1 MKLPFKRDEGP
12 VAEPGEMS
20 LLEHLT
26 ELRKRLIR
34 SILAIVVGA
43 IVVYIFKDQL
53 LGFVVEPY
61 CQFQRENT
69 ARADPTA
76 LVAAGDCGFLV
87 TNPMESFSVVL
98 TFAGYGGLLL
108 AMPVVLYQIGRFV
121 LPGLYPHEKKMLA
134 PFVVVSAIL
143 LALGLIGAYLLL
155 PKALD
160 VLLGFGLDSFEPY
173 YRPSE
178 YLGFFIKMLFAFG
191 FAAQFPL
198 ILVFLQM
205 IGIVEPDTLSS
216 NRRFAIVGVVILGAI
231 VTPTGDPFM
240 LSVISIPMYLS
251 YELAIV
257 IGRRMSK
264 RRSITGSTASGVA
277 G

>member
-1 MKLPFKRDEGP
+1 MKNPFKRDN
-12 VAEPGEMS
+12 EPATPAGEMS

-53 LGFVVEPY
+53 LGFVSEPY
-61 CQFQRENT
+61 CEFRQEN
-69 ARADPTA
+69 ASGDSGVLGSGGDP
-76 LVAAGDCGFLV
+76 CGFLV

-98 TFAGYGGLLL
+98 TFAGYGGLML

-134 PFVVVSAIL
+134 PFVIVSAVL
-143 LALGLIGAYLLL
+143 LALGMIGAYLLL

-205 IGIVEPDTLSS
+205 IGIVDPQTLSS

-240 LSVISIPMYLS
+240 LSVISVPMYLS
-251 YELAIV
+251 YEIAIV
-257 IGRRMSK
+257 IGKRMVK
-264 RRSITGSTASGVA
+264 RRSIAGSTASGVA
-277 G
+277 R

>member
-1 MKLPFKRDEGP
+1 MKNPFKRDK
-12 VAEPGEMS
+12 EPATPAGEMS

-34 SILAIVVGA
+34 SILAIAIGA
-43 IVVYIFKDQL
+43 IVVYIFKDRL

-61 CQFQRENT
+61 CQFQLEAIPDQET
-69 ARADPTA
+69 C
-76 LVAAGDCGFLV
+76 VFLL

-108 AMPVVLYQIGRFV
+108 ATPVVLYQIGRFV

-134 PFVVVSAIL
+134 PFVVISAIL
-143 LALGLIGAYLLL
+143 LAIGLVSAYLLL

-160 VLLGFGLDSFEPY
+160 VLLGFGLDSFEPF

-198 ILVFLQM
+198 ILVFLQL
-205 IGIVEPDTLSS
+205 IGIVEPQTLSS

-240 LSVISIPMYLS
+240 LSVISVPMYLS
-251 YELAIV
+251 YEIAIV
-257 IGRRMSK
+257 IGKRMVK
-264 RRSITGSTASGVA
+264 RRSIAGSTASGVA

>member
-1 MKLPFKRDEGP
+1 MKIPFKGTNQPETQ
-12 VAEPGEMS
+12 AGEMS

-34 SILAIVVGA
+34 SVLAIVVGA
-43 IVVYIFKDQL
+43 IVVYIFKDRL

-61 CQFQRENT
+61 CEFQQQATDLEE
-69 ARADPTA
+69 
-76 LVAAGDCGFLV
+76 CSFLLRS
-87 TNPMESFSVVL
+87 PMESFSVVL

-108 AMPVVLYQIGRFV
+108 ATPVVLYQIGRFV
-121 LPGLYPHEKKMLA
+121 LPGLYPQEKKVLA
-134 PFVVVSAIL
+134 PFVVISAVL
-143 LALGLIGAYLLL
+143 LAIGMVSAYLLL

-160 VLLGFGLDSFEPY
+160 VLLGFGLDSFEPLY
-173 YRPSE
+173 SPAE

-205 IGIVEPDTLSS
+205 IGIVEPETLGS

-240 LSVISIPMYLS
+240 LSVISVPMYLS
-251 YELAIV
+251 YEISSL
-257 IGRRMSK
+257 IGRRMAK
-264 RRSITGSTASGVA
+264 RRSLTGSTSPGMA

>member
-1 MKLPFKRDEGP
+1 MKNPFKRDN
-12 VAEPGEMS
+12 EPATPAGEMS

-43 IVVYIFKDQL
+43 IVVYIFKDRL

-61 CQFQRENT
+61 CEFQQEATELEECR
-69 ARADPTA
+69 
-76 LVAAGDCGFLV
+76 FLLRS
-87 TNPMESFSVVL
+87 PMESFSVVL
-98 TFAGYGGLLL
+98 TFAGYGGLMV

-121 LPGLYPHEKKMLA
+121 LPGLYPQEKKMLA
-134 PFVVVSAIL
+134 PFVIISAVL
-143 LALGLIGAYLLL
+143 LALGMIGAYLLL

-160 VLLGFGLDSFEPY
+160 VLLSFGLDSFAPLY
-173 YRPSE
+173 SPAE

-191 FAAQFPL
+191 VAAQFPL

-205 IGIVEPDTLSS
+205 IGIVEPQTLSS

-240 LSVISIPMYLS
+240 LSVISVPMYLS
-251 YELAIV
+251 YEIAIV
-257 IGRRMSK
+257 IGKRMVK
-264 RRSITGSTASGVA
+264 RRSIAGSTASGVA